1 MGHEKKNMI
10 IAVHEQLKIPVFFTP
25 ITSAYFLCLKLKFD
39 IIFYKVPFKELS
51 YKLDTNSTHYCTD
64 VARNI
69 QINKSFT
76 LITML

>member
-1 MGHEKKNMI
+1 MI

-69 QINKSFT
+69 QIINR
-76 LITML
+76 LH